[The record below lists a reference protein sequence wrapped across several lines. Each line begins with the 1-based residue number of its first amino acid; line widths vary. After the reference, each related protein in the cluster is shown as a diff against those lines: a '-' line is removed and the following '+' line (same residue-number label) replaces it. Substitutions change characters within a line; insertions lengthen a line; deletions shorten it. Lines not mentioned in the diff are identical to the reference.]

1 MSPYLHTPAFS
12 ANSLQGCLELLPLG
26 CGAAPKLPFVDES
39 LGLGER
45 LAVGAAKAVSW
56 SRERP
61 LDELCL
67 ELDPR
72 LLE

>member
-1 MSPYLHTPAFS
+1 MSPNLHTPAFS

-26 CGAAPKLPFVDES
+26 CGAVLVVDEP

-45 LAVGAAKAVSW
+45 FAVGAAKAESR